1 MSSLPNTGQSDME
14 DKLKMGGILMHI
26 ILDFQEIRIKQHQMG
41 RKISSTEL
49 SINSCYHSCLFC
61 GPRPEDGFLY

>member
-41 RKISSTEL
+41 RKISPTEL
-49 SINSCYHSCLFC
+49 SINS
-61 GPRPEDGFLY
+61 